1 MIRLKRLFCL
11 SMLIGLF
18 SACGTTT
25 NNDLEIANKRDDT
38 DAIST
43 EVAVSKVISDATVE
57 PIITETKEL
66 IVTTDSDLKEASDIE
81 VTEDTSVSKSTLDVA
96 DTATAELSVVESTT
110 VPVST
115 SSVNLE
121 VGGDQDAPSEEV
133 DETTNIELGTGGLVL
148 DLEGWAEKDVPQ
160 FYTTSHIDV
169 STLELVS
176 KFRSRAGHDYTDNF
190 EECASLKHYFHPVDF
205 YETALTTPIYAGA
218 DGVIVWVQEESGDNS
233 ADFKNNYEKVTGEKV
248 PDSYLDVQILHRP
261 DAAPNVWIK
270 YHHVSPVDQIMEK
283 VAVADSRMMMMNM
296 ARPKEKEYRVQAG
309 DLIAYGLGE
318 ISIEQH
324 LDGSG
329 FPTACMSGDNR
340 SKRAHLPGCKR
351 TIRLLSLFDHMTDEV
366 FAEYREL
373 YAVERSDFKNSRE
386 EIAKNPYTC
395 TGEWF
400 DNKGNADD
408 TDTYVRLQGENG
420 EQETDENQSNVE
432 SLRSS
437 GVIVASFEGEGD
449 GEYGPFES
457 IEGDIISMTSGG
469 GPVSVSVSK
478 GGDVRSLYSRPE
490 GNGSTSYETPLPFGG
505 LVSASVTAPVGI
517 SWEVVVY
524 RNE

>member
-1 MIRLKRLFCL
+1 
-11 SMLIGLF
+11 MLIALF

-25 NNDLEIANKRDDT
+25 NKDLEISNKT
-38 DAIST
+38 DNTGAIAV
-43 EVAVSKVISDATVE
+43 EVTVSKMISDETAE
-57 PIITETKEL
+57 PMITETKE
-66 IVTTDSDLKEASDIE
+66 IIATTSSELKEASDIE
-81 VTEDTSVSKSTLDVA
+81 VTEDTIVSKSTLDVA
-96 DTATAELSVVESTT
+96 DTPTAELSGVESTT
-110 VPVST
+110 VPVPT
-115 SSVNLE
+115 SSVSLD
-121 VGGDQDAPSEEV
+121 VGGDQDAPSELV
-133 DETTNIELGTGGLVL
+133 DETTNVELGTGGLVQ

-169 STLELVS
+169 STLEAVS

-190 EECASLKHYFHPVDF
+190 EECASLKHYFHPLDF

-218 DGVIVWVQEESGDNS
+218 DGVIVWVQKESGDNS
-233 ADFKNNYEKVTGEKV
+233 NDFKNNYERVTGEKV
-248 PDSYLDVQILHRP
+248 PESFQDALILHRP
-261 DAAPNVWIK
+261 DAAPNVWIR
-270 YHHVSPVDQIMEK
+270 YHHVSPIDEIMEE
-283 VAVADSRMMMMNM
+283 VTVVDTRMMMMLM
-296 ARPKEKEYRVQAG
+296 ARPKEREYRVRAG

-318 ISIEQH
+318 ISIEHH

-329 FPTACMSGDNR
+329 FPTPCMSGQTR
-340 SKRAHLPGCKR
+340 SERGHLPGCKR
-351 TIRLLSLFDHMTDEV
+351 TIRLLSLFDYMTDEV

-373 YAVERSDFKNSRE
+373 YNVERSDFKNSRE
-386 EIAKNPYTC
+386 EVAKSPYTC

-400 DNKGNADD
+400 DNKGDINDP
-408 TDTYVRLQGENG
+408 DTYVILQGGNG
-420 EQETDENQSNVE
+420 EQESDENQSNVE

-449 GEYGPFES
+449 GEFGPFES

-469 GPVSVSVSK
+469 GPFTVSVST